1 MAARLAWVSQH
12 MFEFLENYRNVV
24 VPAPEMDGVVL
35 TCRLADGIAVDD
47 IPQDAPAQLRE
58 LWSRTSGGP
67 LLLDEQFGICG
78 LMLYSPEES
87 RNRATERAE
96 AGCEIS
102 AEDWVV
108 GEFVGDTDMLV
119 IDADG
124 AVLISTGSYPRD
136 NWYRFE
142 SLSDVLSRY
151 VEEHA
156 EKYWE
161 RVP

>member
-1 MAARLAWVSQH
+1 
-12 MFEFLENYRNVV
+12 MFEFLENYRDVD

-35 TCRLADGIAVDD
+35 TCRLAAGVTSGQV
-47 IPQDAPAQLRE
+47 PQDAPTQLRE
-58 LWSRTSGGP
+58 LWLRTAGGP
-67 LLLDEQFGICG
+67 LLVDEQFGICG

-87 RNRATERAE
+87 RNRATDRVE
-96 AGCEIS
+96 AGYEIS
-102 AEDWVV
+102 AGDWVL

-124 AVLISTGSYPRD
+124 AVLISAGSYPRD
-136 NWYRFE
+136 SWYRFE

>member
-1 MAARLAWVSQH
+1 
-12 MFEFLENYRNVV
+12 MFEFLENYRDVA
-24 VPAPEMDGVVL
+24 VPAPEMDDVVL
-35 TCRLADGIAVDD
+35 TCRLGDGVAAAD
-47 IPQDAPAQLRE
+47 IPQDAPVQLRE

-67 LLLDEQFGICG
+67 LLVDEQFGICG

-87 RNRATERAE
+87 GSRATERAE
-96 AGCEIS
+96 AGYEIS
-102 AEDWVV
+102 AGDWVL

-119 IDADG
+119 VEADG

-151 VEEHA
+151 VLEHA

-161 RVP
+161 RVPRST

>member
-1 MAARLAWVSQH
+1 
-12 MFEFLENYRNVV
+12 MFEFLENYRDAS
-24 VPAPEMDGVVL
+24 VPAPELNGVIL
-35 TCRLADGIAVDD
+35 TCRLVAGISITSGDL
-47 IPQDAPAQLRE
+47 PQDASTQLRA

-67 LLLDEQFGICG
+67 LLVDEQFGICG

-87 RNRATERAE
+87 RNRATDRVE
-96 AGCEIS
+96 AGYEIS
-102 AEDWVV
+102 AGDWVL

-136 NWYRFE
+136 NWYWFE
-142 SLSDVLSRY
+142 SLSDMLSRY
-151 VEEHA
+151 VAEHA

>member
-1 MAARLAWVSQH
+1 
-12 MFEFLENYRNVV
+12 MFEFLENYRDVA

-35 TCRLADGIAVDD
+35 TCRLGDGIAAAG

-67 LLLDEQFGICG
+67 LLVDEQFGICG
-78 LMLYSPEES
+78 LTLYSPEES
-87 RNRATERAE
+87 RTRAADRVE
-96 AGCEIS
+96 AGYEI
-102 AEDWVV
+102 AAGDWVL

-124 AVLISTGSYPRD
+124 AVLISAGSYPRD

-151 VEEHA
+151 VAEHA